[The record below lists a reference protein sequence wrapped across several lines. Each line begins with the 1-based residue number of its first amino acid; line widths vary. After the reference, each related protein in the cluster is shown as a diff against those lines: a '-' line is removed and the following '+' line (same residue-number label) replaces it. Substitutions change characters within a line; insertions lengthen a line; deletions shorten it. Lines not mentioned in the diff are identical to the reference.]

1 MSQDFPFEHF
11 LSAPQAT
18 EKEKTALNSNSYKQ
32 NSLPVFDAP
41 PSEKSSENNL
51 FSAEEI
57 ALIQSDLLTQ
67 IRAEIPA
74 VKYNT
79 LFDGALQVSDIKEKK
94 VFFSAS
100 TATLS
105 RLLESSYKGL
115 LEMAV
120 QRTLGASWQ
129 ADLSNNSDLG
139 LGTQVAGS
147 LYPEQNQGLKP
158 RTARDAKFTI
168 EANPTNDDLIHEV
181 ESKYIDHV
189 RPTQQGGIQIDHTKT
204 FDNFIV
210 GPSNNMAFSTA
221 IAVANKPGKGGK
233 YPSLYIHSNSGLGKT
248 HLLHA
253 IANRIREE
261 FPELIIC
268 FTSAKIFMTEL
279 VSAIQ
284 SSKTNEFRRK
294 YIEQVD
300 VLMIDDIHELSHKE
314 QTQNEFFHV
323 FNELHNKGKQLI
335 FTSDKTP
342 KEIDGIEERLKTR
355 LQWGLVTDIQRP
367 DLETRIAILKKKAI
381 EIDLFLS
388 DEIITTIAQ
397 AIKTN
402 IRELEGNLVKLKA
415 YADLINNELDTEH
428 VKQIL
433 NLDSFEEE
441 RNEVTIESITKAT
454 AKFYNIA
461 LADLRSK
468 SRGKDVANARFVAMF
483 LCRKMIKA
491 KQQDIGRFFGGRDHS
506 SVIHAIRTIT
516 ERLKSE
522 PALTQEIFQ
531 IESELC

>member
-1 MSQDFPFEHF
+1 MSHVNEDK
-11 LSAPQAT
+11 
-18 EKEKTALNSNSYKQ
+18 KEKTLPKSQVNTDSYVNQ
-32 NSLPVFDAP
+32 TTDD
-41 PSEKSSENNL
+41 L
-51 FSAEEI
+51 FSREEI
-57 ALIQSDLLTQ
+57 SLIENDLLGQ
-67 IRAEIPA
+67 IRQEVPA

-79 LFDGALQVSDIKEKK
+79 LFDGALKVTDIKEKK
-94 VFFSAS
+94 VIF
-100 TATLS
+100 TVTTHTLN
-105 RLLESSYKGL
+105 RLLETSYSNL
-115 LEMAV
+115 LQSAV
-120 QRTLGASWQ
+120 ERTLGMSWRAELLQ
-129 ADLSNNSDLG
+129 KNNSLAETLTNLDH
-139 LGTQVAGS
+139 S
-147 LYPEQNQGLKP
+147 ISEQNQRVKHKN
-158 RTARDAKFTI
+158 ARDVKFTI
-168 EANPTNDDLIHEV
+168 EANPTNDDLINEV

-189 RPTQQGGIQIDHTKT
+189 RPHNSGIQIDPAKT

-284 SSKTNEFRRK
+284 SSRTNEFRKK

-367 DLETRIAILKKKAI
+367 DLETRIAILRKKAI

-388 DEIITTIAQ
+388 DEIINSIAQ

-415 YADLINNELDTEH
+415 YADLINNELDTEQ

-441 RNEVTIESITKAT
+441 RNEITIETITKVT

-483 LCRKMIKA
+483 LCRKIVKS
-491 KQQDIGRFFGGRDHS
+491 KQQDIGRYFGGRDHS
-506 SVIHAIRTIT
+506 SVIHAIKTISD
-516 ERLKSE
+516 RIKKE
-522 PALTQEIFQ
+522 PALTQELYQ

>member
-11 LSAPQAT
+11 LSMSQDN
-18 EKEKTALNSNSYKQ
+18 EEIKRKTAPKNHIVSDTYGEQL
-32 NSLPVFDAP
+32 
-41 PSEKSSENNL
+41 SEEL
-51 FSAEEI
+51 FSREEI
-57 ALIQSDLLTQ
+57 IIIEGDLLSQ
-67 IRAEIPA
+67 IKQEIPA

-79 LFDGALQVSDIKEKK
+79 LFEGSLQVTDIKEKK
-94 VFFSAS
+94 VIFTAS
-100 TATLS
+100 TQTLS
-105 RLLESSYKGL
+105 RLLETSYKDL
-115 LEMAV
+115 LQAAV
-120 QRTLGASWQ
+120 ERTLGMSWK
-129 ADLSNNSDLG
+129 AHLSSNNNELRSHHFSSEPLFG
-139 LGTQVAGS
+139 
-147 LYPEQNQGLKP
+147 EQTNRSKP
-158 RTARDAKFTI
+158 RNARDVKFTI
-168 EANPTNDDLIHEV
+168 EANPTSDDLLSEV

-189 RPTQQGGIQIDHTKT
+189 RPNNSGIQIDPAKT
-204 FDNFIV
+204 FANFIV
-210 GPSNNMAFSTA
+210 GPSNNMAYSTA

-253 IANRIREE
+253 IANRIRDE

-284 SSKTNEFRRK
+284 SSKTNEFRKK

-367 DLETRIAILKKKAI
+367 DLETRIAILRKKAI

-388 DEIITTIAQ
+388 DEIINSIAQ

-415 YADLINNELDTEH
+415 YADLINNELDTEQ

-433 NLDSFEEE
+433 KLESFEEE
-441 RNEVTIESITKAT
+441 RNEITIESITKAT

-483 LCRKMIKA
+483 LCRKIVKA
-491 KQQDIGRFFGGRDHS
+491 KQQDIGRYFGGRDHS
-506 SVIHAIRTIT
+506 SVIHAIKTISD
-516 ERLKSE
+516 RIKKE
-522 PALTQEIFQ
+522 PALTQELYQ